1 MALFEACGI
10 HKRFGHQVVLEHIDL
25 RFESG
30 RRRAVTGLHSLT
42 RR

>member
-1 MALFEACGI
+1 MALFEAHGM
-10 HKRFGHQVVLEHIDL
+10 HKRFGHQVVSENIDL

-30 RRRAVTGLHSLT
+30 RPRAVTGLHSLT